1 MTKGKKE
8 MAIVNLTGIPE
19 DELSR
24 PDWGYGKS
32 NKLMHEVLPDLWQG
46 GTHDDDTL
54 GNERFARKPFIT
66 KANFDAVV
74 TMYQYANPVGWFV
87 KEMRYCIYDAQM
99 DTIDLDELFTTAR
112 WAYNEWAEGKRVLI
126 RCQAGW
132 NRSGLIT
139 ALVLMLDGIPATEA
153 IDIIRHQRSENALCN
168 PAFVEFLEN
177 LDLDLLRG
185 KVTQIASVKPKA
197 KPKAE
202 PKAKAKPKAQPKA
215 KPVAKK
221 K

>member
-1 MTKGKKE
+1 MTKGTNQ
-8 MAIVNLTGIPE
+8 MAIINLTDIPE
-19 DELSR
+19 EELTR

-32 NKLMHEVLPDLWQG
+32 NKIMHEVLPGLWQG

-54 GNERFARKPFIT
+54 GNVRFARRPFIT
-66 KANFDAVV
+66 KVEFDAVV
-74 TMYQYANPVGWFV
+74 TMYQYANPAGWFV
-87 KEMRYCIYDAQM
+87 KEMRYPIYDAKM
-99 DTIDLDELFTTAR
+99 DTIDLDELFATAR
-112 WAYNEWAEGKRVLI
+112 WAYDEWADGKRVLI

-139 ALVLMLDGIPATEA
+139 ALVLMLDGIQATEA
-153 IDIIRHQRSENALCN
+153 INLIRRQRSENALCN
-168 PAFVEFLEN
+168 PDFVDFLEA
-177 LDLDLLRG
+177 LDIDLVRG
-185 KVTQIASVKPKA
+185 KVTQIASA

-202 PKAKAKPKAQPKA
+202 PKAKAKPKAQAKPKA

>member
-1 MTKGKKE
+1 
-8 MAIVNLTGIPE
+8 MAIINLTDITE
-19 DELSR
+19 DELAR

-32 NKLMHEVLPDLWQG
+32 NKIMHEILDGLWQG

-54 GNERFARKPFIT
+54 GNERFARRPFIT
-66 KANFDAVV
+66 KAEFDAVV
-74 TMYQYANPVGWFV
+74 TMYQYANPAGWFV
-87 KEMRYCIYDAQM
+87 KEIRYPIYDAKM
-99 DTIDLDELFTTAR
+99 DTIDLDELFHTAR

-153 IDIIRHQRSENALCN
+153 IDLIRNKRSENALCN
-168 PAFVEFLEN
+168 PDFVDFLEA
-177 LDLDLLRG
+177 LDIDLVRG
-185 KVTQIASVKPKA
+185 KKTQIESV
-197 KPKAE
+197 
-202 PKAKAKPKAQPKA
+202 KPKAQPKA